1 MLPGFIFGVVI
12 IILIV
17 ILICVKM
24 FQNIFLL
31 NLKIGIDI
39 LLNRWYNKGTNKRC
53 GGFNNGLRRNDFGG
67 TGRT

>member
-24 FQNIFLL
+24 FQNIF
-31 NLKIGIDI
+31 
-39 LLNRWYNKGTNKRC
+39 C
-53 GGFNNGLRRNDFGG
+53 
-67 TGRT
+67 